1 MVKPDLNLK
10 FQVRF
15 QGFRFSGPMLDTR
28 VIPMQ
33 CLHCIKKNLSSIT
46 FCYIILSSIFKFL
59 NCYLS
64 ILIRDNGITIQIMAY
79 QLYTEVL
86 IFLTMLGYFLIPT
99 EHKALLHRING
110 ILTTFVMFV
119 ILPLFYLNGDV
130 NFRNRVLHQG
140 FWNALKKELFLTHTE
155 IQTK

>member
-1 MVKPDLNLK
+1 
-10 FQVRF
+10 
-15 QGFRFSGPMLDTR
+15 
-28 VIPMQ
+28 MQ
-33 CLHCIKKNLSSIT
+33 CLHCIRKKNLSSVT
-46 FCYIILSSIFKFL
+46 CYIFLSSIFKL
-59 NCYLS
+59 LKCYLF

-86 IFLTMLGYFLIPT
+86 IFLTMFGYFLIPI